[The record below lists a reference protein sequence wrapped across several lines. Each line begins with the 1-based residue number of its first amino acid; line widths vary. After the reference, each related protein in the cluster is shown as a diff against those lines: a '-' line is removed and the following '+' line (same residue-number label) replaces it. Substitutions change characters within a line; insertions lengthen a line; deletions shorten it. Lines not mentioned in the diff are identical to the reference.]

1 MSNRQ
6 PSCSGSA
13 DMRPETEHFTRWLLL
28 VLTPRC
34 WESDFYFT
42 VRDVAHVKNLS
53 SWLNIQSFC
62 KVRNY
67 ILACNL
73 SPLEHFSHYW
83 KRLCWKQGKPS
94 LVTPLL
100 TKWKSPMPWVGLG
113 WKRKNKLHQHA
124 EECVAHGLVNDGI

>member
-13 DMRPETEHFTRWLLL
+13 DMRPKTENFTRWLLQ

-73 SPLEHFSHYW
+73 SPLEHISHYW
-83 KRLCWKQGKPS
+83 KRLC
-94 LVTPLL
+94 
-100 TKWKSPMPWVGLG
+100 
-113 WKRKNKLHQHA
+113 
-124 EECVAHGLVNDGI
+124 